1 MKTPFQYLAKK
12 TNKLLKAPRWHA
24 AQKQFDRVTLRPH
37 DIAIDCGASVG
48 DVTAMLVAGGARV
61 TAFEP
66 NPDAYA
72 MLSARFL
79 DNDRVTCVPAAVT
92 DVVGAERLYLNRR
105 YDRDPL
111 GHSSGSSLLSSK
123 HNLDASRYVEVRTI
137 DLAAFIHAL
146 GQRVRVLKLDI
157 EGAEFR
163 VLNHL
168 IDTGA
173 IARIDHVFCET
184 HEFKAPGLAA
194 ERRILRRRLRHEEIC
209 HVNLDWH

>member
-1 MKTPFQYLAKK
+1 MKPLLRHLAKK
-12 TNKLLKAPRWHA
+12 TNSLLKARRERA
-24 AQKQFDRVTLRPH
+24 AQEQFGRVTLRPR
-37 DIAIDCGASVG
+37 DIAIDCGANVG
-48 DVTAMLVAGGARV
+48 DVTARLAAGGARV

-72 MLSARFL
+72 MLSARFRGS
-79 DNDRVTCVPAAVT
+79 DRVTCMPAAVT
-92 DVVGAERLYLNRR
+92 DRAGIERLYLNRR

-111 GHSSGSSLLSSK
+111 RHSGGSSLLSSK
-123 HNLDASRYVEVRTI
+123 HNLDASRYVDVETI

-173 IARIDHVFCET
+173 IGLIDRVFCET

-194 ERRILRRRLRHEEIC
+194 RRRTLRRRLKRNKIG
-209 HVNLDWH
+209 HVNLDWP